1 MPHSIRPPIR
11 QAMLDT
17 ARKPGRVARE
27 TGNVDTEFAK
37 GGKTLEASYYTPMLA
52 HAAMEP
58 LAAVAEFK
66 DGKVVTWTC
75 TQNPQAV
82 QETVATRGGH
92 QERRRGVPC
101 DAAGRRIRA
110 QVEAGLRG

>member
-1 MPHSIRPPIR
+1 
-11 QAMLDT
+11 MLET
-17 ARKPGRVARE
+17 ARKPGHVARE
-27 TGNVDTEFAK
+27 MGNVDGEFAK

-82 QETVATRGGH
+82 QETVAHAVGIKKEDVDLPRN
-92 QERRRGVPC
+92 
-101 DAAGRRIRA
+101 AAGRRIRA
-110 QVEAGLRG
+110 